1 MASKRKTTR
10 SRASS
15 GSSADVERALIV
27 QWIRKRA
34 ASLEAMSKQARTKF
48 ADASNAA
55 RVRAG
60 LNMVEAGLYRELAD
74 AIVEGRHLP

>member
-1 MASKRKTTR
+1 MASKRTTTKR
-10 SRASS
+10 DS
-15 GSSADVERALIV
+15 GSSADVERALVV

-34 ASLEAMSKQARTKF
+34 ASLEASSKQTRSRF

-74 AIVEGRHLP
+74 AIAEGKHLP